1 MAPDPPE
8 GSDLR
13 PARSQGPENGQ
24 PLLEQLPPRDALRP
38 GWSRRG
44 GGSVLRGL
52 QEGEPLETQ
61 LSRRLRFPFWRFLD
75 LSRRWREKVL
85 TRLHPND
92 HLAGSHDYGGVPGS

>member
-24 PLLEQLPPRDALRP
+24 PLLEQLPPGDALRP

-52 QEGEPLETQ
+52 QEGEPLETK
-61 LSRRLRFPFWRFLD
+61 LSRRLIPVLAFPGPLQ
-75 LSRRWREKVL
+75 KVVGEGPHQ
-85 TRLHPND
+85 TPSQRP
-92 HLAGSHDYGGVPGS
+92 PGW